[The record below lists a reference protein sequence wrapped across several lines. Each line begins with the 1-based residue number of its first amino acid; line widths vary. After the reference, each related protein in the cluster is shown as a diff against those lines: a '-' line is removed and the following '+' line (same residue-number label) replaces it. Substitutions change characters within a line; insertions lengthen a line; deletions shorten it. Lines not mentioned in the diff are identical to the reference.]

1 MKNGIQ
7 KKMNMRIIKP
17 YIEWP
22 RRNNMWQGL
31 HISPSN
37 SMNSNCAILQYKS
50 DNMHGVKII
59 LLAEKKLI

>member
-1 MKNGIQ
+1 
-7 KKMNMRIIKP
+7 MRIIKP
-17 YIEWP
+17 HTEWP
-22 RRNNMWQGL
+22 LINNMWHGL

-59 LLAEKKLI
+59 LFAEKKLI